1 MRIIFMGT
9 PDFAVPSL
17 EALVDAGHEV
27 VLAVTQPD
35 KQRGR
40 GQAVTF
46 SPVKETALKYDI
58 PVIQPERIRDQQWID
73 TLGKH
78 QADVYVVAAFGQIL
92 PKEILSLPRFGCL
105 NVHASLLPKYRGALP
120 IQWSIMLGDKE
131 TGVTIMQMEEG
142 LDTGDMLSQVRV
154 PIALDDTGGSLHDK
168 LAAAGAKLLVETLEH
183 VGRGDIEPRAQDD
196 SQSSYVGML
205 GKELGRIDWS
215 QDAVS
220 IERRIRGL
228 NPWPSA
234 FTTWNGRTLKLWEAS
249 VVEEHSREP
258 AKPGSVVRVLD
269 DAIDIQTGRGIL
281 RVSKLQ
287 LEGRKRMDA
296 AAFLRGNRVQEQMQ
310 FGEDADE

>member
-92 PKEILSLPRFGCL
+92 PKEILLLPRFGCL
-105 NVHASLLPKYRGALP
+105 NVHASLLPKYRGASP

-154 PIALDDTGGSLHDK
+154 PIAPDDTGGSLHDK
-168 LAAAGAKLLVETLEH
+168 LAAAGAKLLVQTLEH

-196 SQSSYVGML
+196 NQSSYVGML